1 MQTEHIDNPKGYGEG
16 EDPRKYDSRLRG
28 VSNAQTLRPHP
39 TDHCIYSL
47 WTYVAVR
54 HIPGANA
61 DLLPAPGV
69 GNRFSDRDEELHCQW
84 SDRECVCVPS
94 LTNFAVE
101 DGRWDT
107 SKALVRRTLE
117 ECIRRGRAQ
126 RANGQK
132 ADEYEA
138 YRLLGQAVRIRQRL
152 SSAPL
157 VILPVSQ
164 LHTLEDFPAH
174 SNFCELALWS
184 MGYTEVFLHV
194 GDQARI
200 QAPGGKW
207 VAPLVTGT
215 AYSFCFIALR
225 TSWVYFRNIWI
236 KVMHR

>member
-1 MQTEHIDNPKGYGEG
+1 M
-16 EDPRKYDSRLRG
+16 
-28 VSNAQTLRPHP
+28 
-39 TDHCIYSL
+39 
-47 WTYVAVR
+47 
-54 HIPGANA
+54 NA
-61 DLLPAPGV
+61 DLFPAPRV
-69 GNRFSDRDEELHCQW
+69 GNRSSDWDEELHCQW
-84 SDRECVCVPS
+84 SDRECVGVPP
-94 LTNFAVE
+94 LTDFVVE
-101 DGRWDT
+101 DGGWDT

-138 YRLLGQAVRIRQRL
+138 YRLLGQAVRIRRRL
-152 SSAPL
+152 SSARPL
-157 VILPVSQ
+157 TPPVSQ

-215 AYSFCFIALR
+215 AHLFRFIALR
-225 TSWVYFRNIWI
+225 ISCVYFRNIWI